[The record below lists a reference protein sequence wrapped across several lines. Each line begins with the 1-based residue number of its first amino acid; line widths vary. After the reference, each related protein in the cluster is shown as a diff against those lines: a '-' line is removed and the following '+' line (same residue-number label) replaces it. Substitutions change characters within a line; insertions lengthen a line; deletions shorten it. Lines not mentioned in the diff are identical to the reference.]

1 MKIICNM
8 ITLIF
13 FVLITFSCSA
23 TNHVSILE
31 VDSELVR
38 LRGTCGLW
46 REFLPMVDRVGSA
59 DKVLSDQD
67 AYELQIYT
75 LTNILTR
82 MRATTNDCV
91 YDGFYD
97 FGGASM
103 CFERIKNWTAFRNS
117 TNMLMTVA
125 EYLGDL
131 EVLPWEFGCTSNELN
146 KAIVHTTS
154 WCSIAGTMRIEP
166 SENFKM
172 LCKKVRFRRLYNTE
186 MLKFRKRA
194 LRYFYEAV
202 KYCYEA
208 ESQNDREL
216 IWNQFLD
223 RANASEEERSYF
235 IDKW

>member
-31 VDSELVR
+31 VESELVR

-46 REFLPMVDRVGSA
+46 REFLPVVDRVGSA

-67 AYELQIYT
+67 TYELQIYT

-97 FGGASM
+97 FGGARM
-103 CFERIKNWTAFRNS
+103 CFEKIKNWSAFQSS
-117 TNMLMTVA
+117 TNLLMVA
-125 EYLGDL
+125 ADHIGEL
-131 EVLPWEFGCTSNELN
+131 EVLPWEFGCNSNELN
-146 KAIVHTTS
+146 MAMAYATS
-154 WCSIAGTMRIEP
+154 KCSIAGVRSVET
-166 SENFKM
+166 SDGFKM
-172 LCKKVRFRRLYNTE
+172 LCEKVRFRRLYNRE
-186 MLKFRKRA
+186 VLDFRKSA
-194 LRYFYEAV
+194 FRYFLEV
-202 KYCYEA
+202 IKYRYVT
-208 ESQNDREL
+208 ESQIVRKQLWDV
-216 IWNQFLD
+216 FLN
-223 RANASEEERSYF
+223 RANATDEERARF
-235 IDKW
+235 AEEW

>member
-31 VDSELVR
+31 VESELVR

-46 REFLPMVDRVGSA
+46 REFLPMVDRVGYA

-67 AYELQIYT
+67 TYELQIYT

-97 FGGASM
+97 FGGARM
-103 CFERIKNWTAFRNS
+103 CFEKIKNWSAFQSS
-117 TNMLMTVA
+117 TNLLMVA
-125 EYLGDL
+125 ADHIGEL
-131 EVLPWEFGCTSNELN
+131 EVLPWEFGCTSNELDM
-146 KAIVHTTS
+146 AIVQATS
-154 WCSIAGTMRIEP
+154 WCSIAGSRHSEP
-166 SENFKM
+166 SEEFKL
-172 LCKKVRFRRLYNTE
+172 LCKKVRFRRLYNME
-186 MLKFRKRA
+186 LQKFRKNL
-194 LRYFYEAV
+194 LRCFYNVV
-202 KYCYEA
+202 KYRYKVEA
-208 ESQNDREL
+208 QIEREV
-216 IWNQFLD
+216 IWDEFLD
-223 RANASEEERSYF
+223 RANASDEERSYF
-235 IDKW
+235 IDKN

>member
-31 VDSELVR
+31 VESELVR

-67 AYELQIYT
+67 TYELQIYT

-97 FGGASM
+97 FGGARM
-103 CFERIKNWTAFRNS
+103 CFEKIKNWSAFQSS
-117 TNMLMTVA
+117 TNLLMVA
-125 EYLGDL
+125 ADHIGEL
-131 EVLPWEFGCTSNELN
+131 EVLPWEFGCTSNELDM
-146 KAIVHTTS
+146 AIVQATS
-154 WCSIAGTMRIEP
+154 WCSIAGPRHSEP
-166 SENFKM
+166 SEEFKL
-172 LCKKVRFRRLYNTE
+172 LCKKVRFRRLYNME
-186 MLKFRKRA
+186 LQKFRKNV
-194 LRYFYEAV
+194 LRCFYNVV
-202 KYCYEA
+202 KYRYKVEA
-208 ESQNDREL
+208 QIEREV
-216 IWNQFLD
+216 IWDEFLD
-223 RANASEEERSYF
+223 RANASDEERSYF
-235 IDKW
+235 IDKN